1 MKNVWE
7 SMIATAIG
15 IYSVTVATAIYSGQT
30 IQAALLNRDGLVAI
44 VTCLIIGI
52 VLSLSIKIYQSNK
65 DD

>member
-30 IQAALLNRDGLVAI
+30 IQAALLNKDGLVAI

-52 VLSLSIKIYQSNK
+52 VLSLSIKISQSNK